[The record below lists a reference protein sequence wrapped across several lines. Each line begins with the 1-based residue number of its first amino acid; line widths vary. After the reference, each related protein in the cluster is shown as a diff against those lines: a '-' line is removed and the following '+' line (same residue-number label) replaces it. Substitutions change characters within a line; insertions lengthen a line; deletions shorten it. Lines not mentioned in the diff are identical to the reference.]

1 MDTWVHLPEVEQ
13 TLMAQ
18 PEDFGTLKAD
28 ASSILQSI
36 PPERVGLSGE
46 YDHSGLAKRV
56 MLAFQEHIDAVEV
69 ARIQVIQRGRVVIL
83 VGMVTSQLVLNH
95 LITIALSVN
104 GADTVEA
111 QGVEVRSLAPAEPA
125 SLSF

>member
-1 MDTWVHLPEVEQ
+1 MATEVYLPVVEQ
-13 TLMAQ
+13 TSMARL
-18 PEDFGTLKAD
+18 DDCGAVKD
-28 ASSILQSI
+28 DKSSLFRSI

-56 MLAFQEHIDAVEV
+56 MLAFQAQLDVAET

-83 VGMVTSQLVLNH
+83 FGMVTGQPLLEQLV
-95 LITIALSVN
+95 TIALSVS
-104 GADTVEA
+104 GTDAVEIY
-111 QGVEVRSLAPAEPA
+111 GVEVCSSAQIELA